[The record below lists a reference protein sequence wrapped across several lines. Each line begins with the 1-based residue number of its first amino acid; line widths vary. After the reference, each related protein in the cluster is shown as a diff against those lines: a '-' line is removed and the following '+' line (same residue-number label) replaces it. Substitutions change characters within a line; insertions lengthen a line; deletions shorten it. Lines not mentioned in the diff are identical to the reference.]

1 MTRKSLIGLALVV
14 AASLAGCGV
23 GPGLTGNDSGGIIPW
38 SPENQA
44 TAHDA
49 AVWHCANY
57 GKIAHMEPI
66 YAKYG
71 QYISFSCYFPRGGYR
86 YHYSTSYR

>member
-1 MTRKSLIGLALVV
+1 MSRKFLIGLALVL

-44 TAHDA
+44 VARDQA
-49 AVWHCANY
+49 MQHCAYY
-57 GKIAHMEPI
+57 GKVARMEPI
-66 YAKYG
+66 YRRYG
-71 QYISFSCYFPRGGYR
+71 QYISFTCEFPRRRYR
-86 YHYSTSYR
+86 YSYR

>member
-1 MTRKSLIGLALVV
+1 MARKFLTGSALVL

-44 TAHDA
+44 A
-49 AVWHCANY
+49 ARDWAAEHCAYY
-57 GKIAHMEPI
+57 GKVAHMQPI
-66 YAKYG
+66 YRRYG
-71 QYISFSCYFPRGGYR
+71 QYISFTCSFPRGGHYGYAYR
-86 YHYSTSYR
+86 R